1 MMDEIKKELLEL
13 EFNADSIGLVYWIE
27 AIRYIRDNPL
37 CWDTMEIYDHIAD
50 KFNTTKIR
58 AERNLRNAIT
68 PAKKNIQEKYKYYR
82 PIRNQ
87 TFLNLIRYELI

>member
-27 AIRYIRDNPL
+27 AIKYIRNNPL
-37 CWDTMEIYDHIAD
+37 SWDVMEIYDHIAD
-50 KFNTTKIR
+50 KFNTTGIR
-58 AERNLRNAIT
+58 VERALRHAIT